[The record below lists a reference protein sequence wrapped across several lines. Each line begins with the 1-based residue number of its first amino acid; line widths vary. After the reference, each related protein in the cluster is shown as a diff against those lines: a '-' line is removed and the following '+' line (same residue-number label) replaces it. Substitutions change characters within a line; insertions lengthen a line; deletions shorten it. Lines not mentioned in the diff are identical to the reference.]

1 MNDKLPKGDH
11 GDMLEAAKRKILVV
25 DDEEDVRDFL
35 QAVLEDAGF
44 EVETAAD
51 GEDALFKVRANP
63 PDAISLDLVMPRK
76 SGAKFLREIRKD
88 ESLQHIPVVLVTAHA
103 KDNLG
108 RQDFED
114 LLSGEDI
121 RKPESYLEK
130 PVKADAY
137 VNTINMALESSS
149 VKTLVSHSVSASDPD
164 KVKDELKDLIDG
176 ADPKKLAEALEI
188 LKKKK

>member
-1 MNDKLPKGDH
+1 MA
-11 GDMLEAAKRKILVV
+11 EASKQKILVV

-35 QAVLEDAGF
+35 QAALEDAGF
-44 EVETAAD
+44 DVETAAD
-51 GEDALFKVRANP
+51 GEEALFKVRANP
-63 PDAISLDLVMPRK
+63 PDAISLDLVMPKK
-76 SGAKFLREIRKD
+76 SGAKFLREVRKD
-88 ESLQHIPVVLVTAHA
+88 ENLQHIPVVLVTAHA

-108 RQDFED
+108 RKDFEE
-114 LLSGEDI
+114 LLSGESI

-137 VNTINMALESSS
+137 VNTIRKALQSPS

-164 KVKDELKDLIDG
+164 KVKDELKGLIED
-176 ADPKKLAEALEI
+176 ADPEKLAEALKI

>member
-1 MNDKLPKGDH
+1 MA
-11 GDMLEAAKRKILVV
+11 EASRQTVLVV

-35 QAVLEDAGF
+35 QAALEDAGF

-51 GEDALFKVRANP
+51 GEEALSMVRANP

-76 SGAKFLREIRKD
+76 SGARFLREIRQD
-88 ESLQHIPVVLVTAHA
+88 ENLQHIPVVLVTAHA

-108 RQDFED
+108 RKDFEE
-114 LLSGEDI
+114 LLSGEGI

-137 VNTINMALESSS
+137 VNTIKKAIQSPSL
-149 VKTLVSHSVSASDPD
+149 KTLVSHSVSASDPE
-164 KVKDELKDLIDG
+164 KVKDELKDLIDD
-176 ADPKKLAEALEI
+176 ADPEKLAEALKI